1 MKPKLAALAAA
12 SEAAAAKRF
21 TVRVAIGREHEQAC
35 TNGYNENGARDDIFV
50 TAMGRNLDRDGGR
63 RSPVL

>member
-1 MKPKLAALAAA
+1 MKPKLATLVAA
-12 SEAAAAKRF
+12 SEAAAVKRF

-50 TAMGRNLDRDGGR
+50 SAMGRNLDDGGR